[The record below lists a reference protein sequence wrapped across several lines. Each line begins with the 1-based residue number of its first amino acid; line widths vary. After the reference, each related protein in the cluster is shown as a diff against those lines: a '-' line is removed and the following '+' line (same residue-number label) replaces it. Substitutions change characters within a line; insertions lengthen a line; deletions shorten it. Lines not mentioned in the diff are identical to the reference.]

1 MVDFKSIET
10 FLWVMTLC
18 SFHAAGGRTRRDLAG
33 KIAQSSALVD
43 VPPPARH

>member
-1 MVDFKSIET
+1 LELPD
-10 FLWVMTLC
+10 
-18 SFHAAGGRTRRDLAG
+18 GGLQIDRDIPVGDDALQLAG

>member
-1 MVDFKSIET
+1 MRQAVE
-10 FLWVMTLC
+10 VV
-18 SFHAAGGRTRRDLAG
+18 ADLAG